1 MGDKEGSSA
10 TGSGVAGMFA
20 EILDGIR
27 QKGLFRQLR
36 PLDSAQG
43 PWVQVD
49 GRRVL
54 NMCSNNYLGL
64 AGHPRVVRAG
74 EKALREW
81 GAGSGASRL
90 ICGTLGLHQALERR
104 IACFKETESAL
115 VYTSGYTANVGIISA
130 LVGKDDLVFSDE
142 LNHASLIDGCRLS
155 RATTVVFPHNDLN
168 ALESK
173 LQLACKKFGKVRRL
187 IVVDGV
193 FSMDGDVAPLAALV
207 DLSERYDC
215 MLMLDEAHAV
225 GALGPGGRG
234 LAASLGLEK
243 RVPVLM
249 GTLSKALGGFGGYA
263 AGTAE
268 LSDFLINTSRSFIF
282 ATALPPA
289 SAACAMAALDILDE
303 CPELPAKLQSNGD
316 LLRQKL
322 RAAGFDTLNSETQ
335 IIPVVIGD
343 AARTVEMSRLLFER
357 GILATAIRP
366 PTVPEGTS
374 RVRVAVMATHTDQDL
389 ELAAEAFAE
398 AGRELGLI

>member
-1 MGDKEGSSA
+1 MSNEEKSAAAGSRVGD
-10 TGSGVAGMFA
+10 MFA
-20 EILDGIR
+20 ESLDRIR
-27 QKGLFRQLR
+27 TKGLFRQLR

-43 PWVQVD
+43 AWVQVG

-64 AGHPRVVRAG
+64 AGHPRVVSAG

-90 ICGTLGLHQALERR
+90 ICGTLSLHQALERR
-104 IACFKETESAL
+104 IASFKGTEAAL

-130 LVGKDDLVFSDE
+130 LVGQDDLVFSDE

-168 ALESK
+168 ALERK
-173 LQLACKKFGKVRRL
+173 LKLACERSGKVRRL

-268 LSDFLINTSRSFIF
+268 LSDFLTNTSRSFIF

-289 SAACAMAALDILDE
+289 SVACAIAALDVLYE
-303 CPELPAKLQSNGD
+303 CPELPARLQRNGD
-316 LLRQKL
+316 FLRNKL

-343 AARTVEMSRLLFER
+343 AARTVEMSRLLLER

-366 PTVPEGTS
+366 PTVPDGTS
-374 RVRVAVMATHTDQDL
+374 RVRVAVMAMHTAQDL
-389 ELAAEAFAE
+389 ELAAEAFEE
-398 AGRELGLI
+398 AGRELGVI